1 MINAILYGILM
12 FCCFVAIVTGRRTL
26 IYAAALLM
34 PAIQVMPSLA
44 GPPTSAPNLI
54 VLGLLA
60 GALFHSRR
68 RNRKGPGE
76 GVGSAASG
84 TMATGAVPRS
94 PSGGATAGRAPTGPK
109 PWAASAP
116 TPGGATAVPSTV
128 PSIMSTTL
136 APAPRAIPQPPA
148 RAVPSFVRGAGSGAG
163 TDAFPG
169 SSAVAAGAAARTG
182 TA

>member
-1 MINAILYGILM
+1 A
-12 FCCFVAIVTGRRTL
+12 
-26 IYAAALLM
+26 
-34 PAIQVMPSLA
+34 
-44 GPPTSAPNLI
+44 
-54 VLGLLA
+54 
-60 GALFHSRR
+60 
-68 RNRKGPGE
+68 
-76 GVGSAASG
+76 
-84 TMATGAVPRS
+84 
-94 PSGGATAGRAPTGPK
+94 TGPK

-182 TA
+182 TAATAGVAVAGAPLEWSMAAPRAAASPKLPLRGAIIFLSLMLLLGLAIRGFSEQGGAEYLYPFSQAAKDTWYR